1 MGSVPGTITF
11 SCQSATSISDAAL
24 LLYAVFIDLNRFRLS
39 RLCVFMIVSSYFLYA
54 YSVVHF
60 TFGTIA
66 ILTALNS
73 VACSLVRRFSINAL
87 IQGSVA
93 MLRAR
98 VRVCRLGSSS
108 LDSITDQDSVAA
120 AAAAAAAQQLH
131 LQRLAAAMR
140 YSPYHLTPHP
150 CLPLP
155 GPCLSSYSAP
165 PHPVRSC

>member
-1 MGSVPGTITF
+1 MGSVPGTITS

-54 YSVVHF
+54 YSVVYF

-93 MLRAR
+93 MLRACAC
-98 VRVCRLGSSS
+98 V
-108 LDSITDQDSVAA
+108 
-120 AAAAAAAQQLH
+120 
-131 LQRLAAAMR
+131 
-140 YSPYHLTPHP
+140 
-150 CLPLP
+150 
-155 GPCLSSYSAP
+155 
-165 PHPVRSC
+165 